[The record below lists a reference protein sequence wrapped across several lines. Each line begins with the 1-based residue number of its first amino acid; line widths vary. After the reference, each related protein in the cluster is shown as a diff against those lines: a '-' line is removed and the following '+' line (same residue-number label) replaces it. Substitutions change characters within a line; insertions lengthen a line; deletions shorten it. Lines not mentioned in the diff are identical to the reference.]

1 MENIKLTER
10 REYKLR
16 IDAFSVETIP
26 MARLAE
32 YMTELAR
39 LFGEEERVH
48 FTRLEAGSAVLVTTI
63 EAPAAPKVEERLQ
76 KLRNGSAS
84 KDTLKAFK
92 AIDTLLA
99 KDNAIGLLIEGDG
112 AKVIDFPGRT
122 RVKPIRYGPFRE
134 HGSLDGIVIRIGG
147 HGDSVPVLLSDA
159 EGAEYSCVASRE
171 LSKRLA
177 RYYLEAILR
186 VHGSG
191 KWIRED
197 DGSWRLL
204 QFDIEDFEVLDD
216 RSLVEV
222 VSQLRS
228 VEWHEWKDETIS
240 LDFEDIRGK
249 SEERH

>member
-1 MENIKLTER
+1 
-10 REYKLR
+10 
-16 IDAFSVETIP
+16 
-26 MARLAE
+26 
-32 YMTELAR
+32 
-39 LFGEEERVH
+39 
-48 FTRLEAGSAVLVTTI
+48 
-63 EAPAAPKVEERLQ
+63 
-76 KLRNGSAS
+76 
-84 KDTLKAFK
+84 
-92 AIDTLLA
+92 
-99 KDNAIGLLIEGDG
+99 
-112 AKVIDFPGRT
+112 
-122 RVKPIRYGPFRE
+122 
-134 HGSLDGIVIRIGG
+134 
-147 HGDSVPVLLSDA
+147 
-159 EGAEYSCVASRE
+159 
-171 LSKRLA
+171 
-177 RYYLEAILR
+177 LEAILR